1 MGNRT
6 VKLLFHE
13 PLFLPPLDFFSG
25 LVHSDIWVVMD
36 HVPYSIRTRQNRCRI
51 RTRTGIQLCSVSVK
65 RPCNK
70 LIFCTMIDNWQPWK
84 RKFLEAVERSY
95 MGSPFYTEY
104 YEDLKYYVE
113 APNVLLETLNVQTT
127 LWIAHLLKIEPQ
139 IVYSKSTCQNLSREE
154 SVKLLCSRLGGE
166 EFHEQFIHPYYKQR
180 YEPFEEGLSILDA
193 LFSISATE
201 TRRLLK

>member
-1 MGNRT
+1 MPS
-6 VKLLFHE
+6 LEFFH
-13 PLFLPPLDFFSG
+13 G
-25 LVHSDIWVVMD
+25 LVHSDCWAVMD

-84 RKFLEAVERSY
+84 RKFLDAIERNY
-95 MGSPFYTEY
+95 MGSPFYNDY
-104 YEDLKYYVE
+104 FEDLKYYVE

-127 LWIAHLLKIEPQ
+127 LWIAQLLKAQPQ
-139 IVYSKSTCQNLSREE
+139 IVYSKSMCMSLSREE
-154 SVKLLCSRLGGE
+154 AVKLLCSRLDGE
-166 EFHEQFIHPYYKQR
+166 EFKEQFFHPYYKQR
-180 YEPFEEGLSILDA
+180 YEPFEEGLSTLDC
-193 LFSISATE
+193 LFNCGAIE